1 MRIVV
6 SPQARADLR
15 DIFLYIA
22 ADNPAAARSLLKR
35 IRTCIAGLADAPHL
49 GRPGR
54 VPGTRERIIAGTP
67 YIIPYQVRADQL
79 QILRVYH
86 GARQWPER
94 FDED

>member
-35 IRTCIAGLADAPHL
+35 IRSRITDLKDASHL

-54 VPGTRERIIAGTP
+54 VPGTRELIIAGTP
-67 YIIPYQVRADQL
+67 YIIPYQISSDQL
-79 QILRVYH
+79 RILRVYH
-86 GARQWPER
+86 GARQWPES
-94 FDED
+94 FD

>member
-6 SPQARADLR
+6 SPEARADLR

-35 IRTCIAGLADAPHL
+35 IRSRITDLKDASHL

-54 VPGTRERIIAGTP
+54 VPGTRELIIAGTP
-67 YIIPYQVRADQL
+67 LHHSLPDQQRSAANPARL
-79 QILRVYH
+79 PRC
-86 GARQWPER
+86 RQWPES
-94 FDED
+94 FD

>member
-6 SPQARADLR
+6 SPEARADLR

-22 ADNPAAARSLLKR
+22 GDNPAAARAVLKR
-35 IRTCIAGLADAPHL
+35 IRHRIADLQDAPHL

-54 VPGTRERIIAGTP
+54 VPGTRELVIPGIP
-67 YIIPYQVRADQL
+67 YLIPYQVTGDQL

-86 GARQWPER
+86 GSRRWPES
-94 FDED
+94 FL